1 MTSRVCISA
10 LVSAALVWAGLGC
23 HAQKSDLNLRLSDQ
37 LKHYQAAALQLE
49 DADRDLLCRDPSV
62 VGALPPQT
70 LDNSLPP
77 QYWDMSLE
85 EAMGLA
91 LQNSQVLRDLGGA
104 LLRAPGTLRT
114 VHGPAITETDPRFGV
129 DAALSAFDASFSMST
144 FFDKNDR
151 ALNNS
156 FLGGGTRLLTQD
168 TMTFREEITKVA
180 ATGTRFTARHNTDY
194 DANNAPAN
202 RFPSAWN
209 TNLEAEFRHPLLQG
223 GGVNFNRIAGP
234 NGVPGLLL
242 GVLIARVNT
251 DISLAEFEQGLP
263 DLVSNVENAYWDL
276 YYAYRDLDARIA
288 ARNRALETWRRVAAL
303 NRTNSLGGEAEK
315 EAQAR
320 EQYFRFEEEVQNAL
334 TGRLLDGTR
343 TLNGSSGGTFR
354 GSLGVHVAERRLR
367 LLLGLPISDGR
378 WIRPADEPLMARV
391 QFEWEQSLPEAIM
404 RRPELRRQRWIVKR
418 RELELLA
425 NRNFLLPRFDAV
437 GRYRFR
443 GFGDD
448 LINPS
453 GENPPF
459 DNAWENLTTGDFQE
473 WQLGAELAFPFGQRR
488 GHAAVRNA
496 QLLLARERAVL
507 REQEREVVHDLANA
521 IADKDRAY
529 LVAQTNF
536 NRRLAARQQLLV
548 LENKVQN
555 ELQVDLNSLLDAQ
568 RRLAEADAKYYF
580 SLVEYAVA
588 VKNVHYEKGS
598 LLDYNN
604 VYLAEGPW
612 PGKAYQDAARR
623 DSLKMRPGPLNY
635 IMQRPLN
642 VSAGPTQQLVDPSR
656 PAGSSAVPPGPTP
669 PATSPPAPVAPL
681 GSGPAPTVGAAST
694 AAPFVPGLY
703 TTSRPAPLMR

>member
-1 MTSRVCISA
+1 MTSRKCISA
-10 LVSAALVWAGLGC
+10 LVSAALVWTAVGC
-23 HAQKSDLNLRLSDQ
+23 HAPKSDLKLGLSDS
-37 LKHYQAAALQLE
+37 LKHYQGTALKLE
-49 DADRDLLCRDPSV
+49 EVEPDLNCHDPSL

-70 LDNSLPP
+70 LDSALPP
-77 QYWDMSLE
+77 QYWDLPLE
-85 EAMGLA
+85 EAMRLA
-91 LQNSQVLRDLGGA
+91 LENSQVLRDLGGA
-104 LLRAPGTLRT
+104 MLRSPGTLRT
-114 VHGPAITETDPRFGV
+114 VHGPAIVETDPRFGV
-129 DAALSAFDASFSMST
+129 DAALSAFDASFAMST

-168 TMTFREEITKVA
+168 TMVFREEITKVA

-223 GGVNFNRIAGP
+223 GGVNFNRISGP
-234 NGVPGLLL
+234 NGVPGLPL

-263 DLVSNVENAYWDL
+263 DLTSNVENAYWDL

-288 ARNRALETWRRVAAL
+288 ARNRSLETWRRVAAL

-367 LLLGLPISDGR
+367 LLIGLPISDGR

-404 RRPELRRQRWIVKR
+404 RRPELRRQRWIIKR

-425 NRNFLLPRFDAV
+425 NRNFLMPRFDAV

-443 GFGDD
+443 GFGND
-448 LINPS
+448 LIDPT
-453 GENPPF
+453 GENVPF

-488 GHAAVRNA
+488 AHAAVRNA
-496 QLLLARERAVL
+496 QLFLARERAVL
-507 REQEREVVHDLANA
+507 REQEREIVHDLANA
-521 IADKDRAY
+521 IAEKDRAY
-529 LVAQTNF
+529 RVAQTNF

-568 RRLAEADAKYYF
+568 RRLAEADSKYYF

-588 VKNVHYEKGS
+588 VKNIHYEKGS

-604 VYLAEGPW
+604 VFLAEGPW
-612 PGKAYQDAARR
+612 PGRAYQDAAQR
-623 DSLKMRPGPLNY
+623 DSLKMRPGPMNY

-642 VSAGPTQQLVDPSR
+642 VSAGPTPQLVNPPR
-656 PAGSSAVPPGPTP
+656 PATGTKAGLSPMPQQVPG
-669 PATSPPAPVAPL
+669 
-681 GSGPAPTVGAAST
+681 GPAAGATQPNPSVGASAKRP
-694 AAPFVPGLY
+694 APFVPGLY
-703 TTSRPAPLMR
+703 TTSRPGPLAR